1 MAYWVKDLA
10 ASLLWRGLNTCPG
23 CCCCRCGKKRK
34 KKEKRENRTVP
45 LFFEI
50 NYSNIFTNSND
61 HLGNGSAKFYVI
73 FVFSTNT

>member
-1 MAYWVKDLA
+1 MARVECLSWM
-10 ASLLWRGLNTCPG
+10 LLLQVW
-23 CCCCRCGKKRK
+23 KKK

-50 NYSNIFTNSND
+50 NYSNIFTNAND
-61 HLGNGSAKFYVI
+61 HFGNGSAKFYVI

>member
-10 ASLLWRGLNTCPG
+10 ASLLWRGLNACPG
-23 CCCCRCGKKRK
+23 CCCCRCGKKK

-50 NYSNIFTNSND
+50 NYSNIFTNAND
-61 HLGNGSAKFYVI
+61 DFGNGSAKFYVI